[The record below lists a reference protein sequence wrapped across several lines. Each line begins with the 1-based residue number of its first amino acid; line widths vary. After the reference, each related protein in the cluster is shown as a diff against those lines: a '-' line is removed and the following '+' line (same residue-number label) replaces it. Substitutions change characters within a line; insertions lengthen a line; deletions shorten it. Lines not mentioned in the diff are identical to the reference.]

1 MELISQERIRQR
13 TLQEIMVVRV
23 PSIWEQTVEVE
34 CSQNNVAERKS
45 SMAADQEVAARRAED
60 LAAICETIKLLN
72 DDDALELC
80 RVTLLSRQME
90 NNTFF
95 WNAAR
100 NMGLPESMLKDGTD
114 TLTEWQTLLV

>member
-1 MELISQERIRQR
+1 
-13 TLQEIMVVRV
+13 MVVRV
-23 PSIWEQTVEVE
+23 PSIWEQTVEAE

-45 SMAADQEVAARRAED
+45 SMAADQEVAASRAED
-60 LAAICETIKLLN
+60 LAAICETMKLLN

-100 NMGLPESMLKDGTD
+100 NMGLPESMFHTTD
-114 TLTEWQTLLV
+114 LQRRRTSTPCSKTARIP